1 MLYRM
6 IRFWHRNDRLG
17 VLHYRHQ
24 GFVMAK
30 KPFILALD
38 DDPAV
43 LRAVERDLKSKFS
56 ADYRILASD
65 TPGKAM
71 DAVQQ
76 LTARGDRV
84 ALFLVDQRMPRISGT
99 EFLMDALAL
108 QPDARRV
115 LLTAY
120 ADSSAA
126 IDAINKVKLHHYL
139 MKPWEPPE
147 QNLYPVISDLLEDWN
162 ATSRESFDG
171 IYIVGTR
178 WSPSTHELKDF
189 LAKSQIPYRWIEPGS
204 TFDPRINAAVGDSP
218 AILPVLIFPDGSV
231 LQKPALPDLAGKLG
245 LTTTPTRDFYDVI
258 IIGAGPAGL
267 ACALY
272 CSTEGLRTILVER
285 EAAGGQAG
293 LSSRIENY
301 LGFPAGLSG
310 ADLARRGVSQVKRF
324 GTEVLAPVQAEAL
337 CVQGE
342 YRVVKLGTGQE
353 LVGHSVVIAS
363 GVQWRRLDIPGMDR
377 LTGAGVYYGAANT
390 EASSCKNED
399 VYIVGGANSAG
410 QAAVHFSQFVR
421 SVTMLVRA
429 ESLSRAMSHY
439 LVERIRTLPNIKVEP
454 HTEVIEVHGEDH
466 LSGITIRHHESK
478 IEEHRETAALFIFIG
493 AEPRTDWLEG
503 TVCRDAKGF
512 ILTGQNLL
520 RDGKRPPGWTF
531 DRDPTLLET
540 NVPGV
545 FAVGDVRNGAV
556 RRVANSVGEGSIV
569 LYFVNQYLAN
579 R

>member
-1 MLYRM
+1 
-6 IRFWHRNDRLG
+6 
-17 VLHYRHQ
+17 
-24 GFVMAK
+24 MAK

-56 ADYRILASD
+56 ADYRVVAAD
-65 TPGKAM
+65 APPKAL
-71 DAVQQ
+71 DIVKQ
-76 LTARGDRV
+76 LTSRGDRI
-84 ALFLVDQRMPRISGT
+84 ALFLVDQRMPHISGT
-99 EFLMDALAL
+99 EFLAEALAL

-126 IDAINKVKLHHYL
+126 IDAINKVKLNHYL

-147 QNLYPVISDLLEDWN
+147 QNLYPILSDLLDDWN
-162 ATSRESFDG
+162 ATSQESFEG
-171 IYIVGTR
+171 VYVVGTR

-189 LAKSQIPYRWIEPGS
+189 LAKSQIPYRWVEPGS
-204 TFDPRINAAVGDSP
+204 TSDPRINAAVGDSP
-218 AILPVLIFPDGSV
+218 AKLPVLILPDGGV
-231 LQKPALPDLAGKLG
+231 LERPTLPEVASKLG
-245 LTTTPTRDFYDVI
+245 LTHAPARDFYDVI
-258 IIGAGPAGL
+258 IVGAGPAGL

-324 GTEVLAPVQAEAL
+324 GTELLAPVEAESL
-337 CVQGE
+337 SVRGE
-342 YRVVKLGTGQE
+342 YRVVKLSNGQE

-363 GVQWRRLDIPGMDR
+363 GVQWRRLDVPGMER
-377 LTGAGVYYGAANT
+377 LMGAGVYYGAANT
-390 EASSCKNED
+390 EASSCKDED

-410 QAAVHFSQFVR
+410 QAAVHFSQYAR
-421 SVTMLVRA
+421 SVTMLVRGDA
-429 ESLSRAMSHY
+429 LSRTMSHY
-439 LVERIRTLPNIKVEP
+439 LVERIQTIPNIKVEP
-454 HTEVIEVHGEDH
+454 QTEVVEVHGEDR
-466 LSGITIRHHESK
+466 LSSLTIRHHDTNIDER
-478 IEEHRETAALFIFIG
+478 REAIALFIFIG
-493 AEPRTDWLEG
+493 AQPRTDWLEG
-503 TVCRDAKGF
+503 TICRDAKGF
-512 ILTGQNLL
+512 IVTGTNLL
-520 RDGKRPPGWTF
+520 RDGKRPAGWTL
-531 DRDPTLLET
+531 DRDPALLET

-545 FAVGDVRNGAV
+545 FAVGDVRHGAV

>member
-1 MLYRM
+1 
-6 IRFWHRNDRLG
+6 
-17 VLHYRHQ
+17 
-24 GFVMAK
+24 MAK

-38 DDPAV
+38 DDPSV

-56 ADYRILASD
+56 ADYRILAVD
-65 TPGKAM
+65 APDKAM
-71 DAVQQ
+71 QSVQQ

-99 EFLMDALAL
+99 EFLMDALEL

-126 IDAINKVKLHHYL
+126 IDAINKVKLNHYL

-147 QNLYPVISDLLEDWN
+147 QNLYPILSDLLEDWN
-162 ATSRESFDG
+162 ATSRESFEG
-171 IYIVGTR
+171 IYVLGTR

-189 LAKSQIPYRWIEPGS
+189 LAKSQIPYRWLEPGS
-204 TFDPRINAAVGDSP
+204 TSDPRIVAAVGDSVTTF
-218 AILPVLIFPDGSV
+218 PVLIFPDGSV
-231 LQKPALPDLAGKLG
+231 LQKPALPDVASKLG
-245 LTTTPTRDFYDVI
+245 LTTTSTRDFYDVI

-342 YRVVKLGTGQE
+342 YRMVKLSTGQE
-353 LVGHSVVIAS
+353 LVGHCVVIAS

-390 EASSCKNED
+390 EAASCKDED
-399 VYIVGGANSAG
+399 IYIVGGANSAG
-410 QAAVHFSQFVR
+410 QAAVHFSQYAR
-421 SVTMLVRA
+421 SVKMLVRA
-429 ESLSRAMSHY
+429 DSLSRSMSHY
-439 LVERIRTLPNIKVEP
+439 LVERIHTIPNITVEP
-454 HTEVIEVHGEDH
+454 YTEVTELHGEDH
-466 LSGITIRHHESK
+466 LTGLTVRHHDTKS
-478 IEEHRETAALFIFIG
+478 EEHRQAGALFIFIG
-493 AEPRTDWLEG
+493 AEPRTEWLDG
-503 TVCRDAKGF
+503 LVCRDSKGF

-520 RDGKRPPGWTF
+520 LDGKRPPGWTLE
-531 DRDPTLLET
+531 RDPALLET

-569 LYFVNQYLAN
+569 LYFVHQYLAN

>member
-1 MLYRM
+1 
-6 IRFWHRNDRLG
+6 
-17 VLHYRHQ
+17 
-24 GFVMAK
+24 MAK

-56 ADYRILASD
+56 ADYRILAADAPS
-65 TPGKAM
+65 KAM
-71 DAVQQ
+71 EFVQQ
-76 LTARGDRV
+76 LTARGDRI

-99 EFLMDALAL
+99 EFLMDALTL
-108 QPDARRV
+108 QPNARRV

-126 IDAINKVKLHHYL
+126 IDAINKVKLNHYL

-147 QNLYPVISDLLEDWN
+147 QNLYPVIADLLEDWN
-162 ATSRESFDG
+162 ATSRESFEG
-171 IYIVGTR
+171 MYVVGTR

-204 TFDPRINAAVGDSP
+204 TSDPRIHAAIGDSP
-218 AILPVLIFPDGSV
+218 ALPVLIFPDGSV
-231 LQKPALPDLAGKLG
+231 LQKPALPDVAAKLG
-245 LTTTPTRDFYDVI
+245 LTTAPTRDFYDVI
-258 IIGAGPAGL
+258 IIGGGPAGL

-285 EAAGGQAG
+285 EAPGGQAG

-324 GTEVLAPVQAEAL
+324 GTEVLAPVQAECL
-337 CVQGE
+337 SIQGE
-342 YRVVKLGTGQE
+342 YRVVKLSTGQE
-353 LVGHSVVIAS
+353 LVAHSVVIAS
-363 GVQWRRLDIPGMDR
+363 GVQWRRLDMPGMER

-390 EASSCKNED
+390 EASSCKQED
-399 VYIVGGANSAG
+399 IYIVGGANSAG
-410 QAAVHFSQFVR
+410 QAAVHFSQYAR

-429 ESLSRAMSHY
+429 DSLSKAMSHY
-439 LVERIRTLPNIKVEP
+439 LIERIQTIPNIKIEP
-454 HTEVIEVHGEDH
+454 YTEVIEVHGEDH
-466 LSGITIRHHESK
+466 LSGITIRHHDTKTTER
-478 IEEHRETAALFIFIG
+478 RETGALFIFIG

-503 TVCRDAKGF
+503 TVCRDGKGF
-512 ILTGQNLL
+512 VLTGTNLMQ
-520 RDGKRPPGWTF
+520 DGKRPPGWTL
-531 DRDPTLLET
+531 DRDPALLET

-545 FAVGDVRNGAV
+545 FAVGDVRHGAV

-569 LYFVNQYLAN
+569 LYFVHQYLAN

>member
-1 MLYRM
+1 
-6 IRFWHRNDRLG
+6 
-17 VLHYRHQ
+17 
-24 GFVMAK
+24 MAK

-56 ADYRILASD
+56 ADYRILSAD
-65 TPGKAM
+65 APDKAL
-71 DAVQQ
+71 DVVKQ
-76 LTARGDRV
+76 LTTRGDRV
-84 ALFLVDQRMPRISGT
+84 ALFLVDQRMPRVSGT
-99 EFLMDALAL
+99 DFLMNALTL

-126 IDAINKVKLHHYL
+126 IDAINKVKLNHYL

-147 QNLYPVISDLLEDWN
+147 QNLYPILSDLLDDWN
-162 ATSRESFDG
+162 ATSRESFEG
-171 IYIVGTR
+171 IYVVGTR

-204 TFDPRINAAVGDSP
+204 TSDPRIHAAIGDSP
-218 AILPVLIFPDGSV
+218 TALPALIFPDGSV
-231 LQKPALPDLAGKLG
+231 LHKPTFPDVAVKLG
-245 LTTTPTRDFYDVI
+245 LTTAPTRDFYDVI
-258 IIGAGPAGL
+258 IVGGGPAGL

-285 EAAGGQAG
+285 EAPGGQAG

-324 GTEVLAPVQAEAL
+324 GTEVLAPVQAESL
-337 CVQGE
+337 SVQGE
-342 YRVVKLGTGQE
+342 YRVVKLSTGQE
-353 LVGHSVVIAS
+353 LVAHCVVIAS

-390 EASSCKNED
+390 EASLCKGED

-410 QAAVHFSQFVR
+410 QAAVHFSQYAR
-421 SVTMLVRA
+421 SVKMLVRA
-429 ESLSRAMSHY
+429 DSLSRSMSHY
-439 LVERIRTLPNIKVEP
+439 LIERIETIHNIHVET
-454 HTEVIEVHGEDH
+454 HTEVTEVHGDDH
-466 LSGITIRHHESK
+466 LAGLTIRRHDTKTSE
-478 IEEHRETAALFIFIG
+478 RRDAGALFIFIG

-503 TVCRDAKGF
+503 VVCRDAKGF
-512 ILTGQNLL
+512 ILTGQNLI
-520 RDGKRPPGWTF
+520 DGGKRPPRWNL
-531 DRDPTLLET
+531 DRDPALLET

-569 LYFVNQYLAN
+569 LYFVHQYLAN

>member
-1 MLYRM
+1 
-6 IRFWHRNDRLG
+6 
-17 VLHYRHQ
+17 
-24 GFVMAK
+24 MAK

-56 ADYRILASD
+56 ADYRVVAAD
-65 TPGKAM
+65 APPKAL
-71 DAVQQ
+71 DIVKQ
-76 LTARGDRV
+76 LTSRGDRI
-84 ALFLVDQRMPRISGT
+84 ALFLVDQRMPHISGT
-99 EFLMDALAL
+99 EFLAEALAL

-126 IDAINKVKLHHYL
+126 IDAINKVKLNHYL

-147 QNLYPVISDLLEDWN
+147 QNLYPILSDLLDDWN
-162 ATSRESFDG
+162 ATSQESFEG
-171 IYIVGTR
+171 VYVVGTR

-189 LAKSQIPYRWIEPGS
+189 LAKSQIPYRWVEPGS
-204 TFDPRINAAVGDSP
+204 TSDPRINAAVGDSP
-218 AILPVLIFPDGSV
+218 AKLPVLILPDGAV
-231 LQKPALPDLAGKLG
+231 LERPTLPEVASKLG
-245 LTTTPTRDFYDVI
+245 LTHAPARDFYDVI
-258 IIGAGPAGL
+258 IVGAGPAGL

-324 GTEVLAPVQAEAL
+324 GTELLAPVEAESL
-337 CVQGE
+337 SVRGE
-342 YRVVKLGTGQE
+342 YRVVKLSNGQE

-363 GVQWRRLDIPGMDR
+363 GVQWRRLDVPGMER
-377 LTGAGVYYGAANT
+377 LMGAGVYYGAANT
-390 EASSCKNED
+390 EASSCKDED

-410 QAAVHFSQFVR
+410 QAAVHFSQYAR
-421 SVTMLVRA
+421 SVTMLVRGDA
-429 ESLSRAMSHY
+429 LSRTMSHY
-439 LVERIRTLPNIKVEP
+439 LVERIQTIPNIKVEP
-454 HTEVIEVHGEDH
+454 QTEVVEVHGEDR
-466 LSGITIRHHESK
+466 LSSLTIRHHDTNTDER
-478 IEEHRETAALFIFIG
+478 REAIALFIFIG
-493 AEPRTDWLEG
+493 AQPRTDWLEG
-503 TVCRDAKGF
+503 TICRDAKGF
-512 ILTGQNLL
+512 IVTGTNLL
-520 RDGKRPPGWTF
+520 RDSKRPAGWTL
-531 DRDPTLLET
+531 DRDPALLET

-545 FAVGDVRNGAV
+545 FAVGDVRHGAV

>member
-1 MLYRM
+1 
-6 IRFWHRNDRLG
+6 
-17 VLHYRHQ
+17 
-24 GFVMAK
+24 MAK

-38 DDPAV
+38 DDPSV

-56 ADYRILASD
+56 ADYRILAVD
-65 TPGKAM
+65 APDKAM
-71 DAVQQ
+71 QSVQQ

-99 EFLMDALAL
+99 EFLMDALEL

-126 IDAINKVKLHHYL
+126 IDAINKVKLNHYL

-147 QNLYPVISDLLEDWN
+147 QNLYPILSDLLEDWN
-162 ATSRESFDG
+162 ATSRESFEG
-171 IYIVGTR
+171 IYVLGTR

-189 LAKSQIPYRWIEPGS
+189 LAKSQIPYRWLEPGS
-204 TFDPRINAAVGDSP
+204 TSDPRIVAAVGDSVTTF
-218 AILPVLIFPDGSV
+218 PVLIFPDGSV
-231 LQKPALPDLAGKLG
+231 LQKPALPDVASKLG
-245 LTTTPTRDFYDVI
+245 LTTTSTRDFYDVI

-342 YRVVKLGTGQE
+342 YRMVKLSTGQE
-353 LVGHSVVIAS
+353 LVGHCVVIAS

-390 EASSCKNED
+390 EAASCKDED
-399 VYIVGGANSAG
+399 IYIVGGANSAG
-410 QAAVHFSQFVR
+410 QAAVHFSQYAR
-421 SVTMLVRA
+421 SVKMLVRA
-429 ESLSRAMSHY
+429 DSLSRSMSHY
-439 LVERIRTLPNIKVEP
+439 LVERIHTIPNITVEP
-454 HTEVIEVHGEDH
+454 YTEVAELHGEDH
-466 LSGITIRHHESK
+466 LTGLTVRHHDTKS
-478 IEEHRETAALFIFIG
+478 EEHRQAGALFIFIG
-493 AEPRTDWLEG
+493 AEPRTEWLDG
-503 TVCRDAKGF
+503 LVCRDSKGF

-520 RDGKRPPGWTF
+520 LDGKRPPGWTLE
-531 DRDPTLLET
+531 RDPALLET

-569 LYFVNQYLAN
+569 LYFVHQYLAN